1 MITRQTPTKL
11 ENIAVLGLGRA
22 GLAAARL
29 ALDAGLSVVCFDD
42 QMSSCESLPETC
54 FVPPQGWDWAQLDAL
69 VISPGIPHEFP
80 FPHPVAEQARKAGL
94 PLICDIELAIRLQ
107 SPSRW
112 IAITGTNGKS
122 TTTALIAHILKEAG
136 IVAVAGGNLGPA
148 VASLNA
154 PGKDGVRVI
163 EISSYQLELTP
174 SLRPDI
180 AVILNL
186 SADHLDRHGGW
197 DGYLAAKR
205 QILAGLAVNGLAI
218 LGPGPALDEMA
229 ATLSKRADAPAL
241 TRLADSYTDADIA
254 DNPAL
259 PGGHNAQNCA
269 AARAACARLGLT
281 SEQIEAGI
289 ASFAGLPH
297 RLQPAGQA
305 GPVRLVND
313 SKATNAAAAATALQS
328 FEQIYWCAGGQAKQ
342 DGLADCLP
350 HLDRVVQGYLY
361 GAAAQDFAAQLAGR
375 LATECFASMD
385 EAVRAAFR
393 AALQASGEP
402 VVLLSPAAASFDQFD
417 NFEARGA
424 AFMKLAASLC
434 QPAGDRP

>member
-1 MITRQTPTKL
+1 MITRQTPKKL
-11 ENIAVLGLGRA
+11 ENIAILGLGRA

-42 QMSSCESLPETC
+42 QMSGCDSLPESC
-54 FVPPQGWDWAQLDAL
+54 FVPPQGWNWSQLDAL

-80 FPHPVAEQARKAGL
+80 APHPVAAAAIEAGV
-94 PLICDIELAIRLQ
+94 PLICDIELAVRLQ
-107 SPSRW
+107 ARSRW
-112 IAITGTNGKS
+112 IAVTGTNGKS
-122 TTTALIAHILKEAG
+122 TTTALIAHILQQAG
-136 IVAVAGGNLGPA
+136 IEAVAGGNLGPA
-148 VASLNA
+148 VASLPA
-154 PGKDGVRVI
+154 PGEDGVRVI

-197 DGYLAAKR
+197 DGYVAAKQ
-205 QILAGLAVNGLAI
+205 QILAGLDADGLAI
-218 LGPGPALDEMA
+218 MGPGPALDGLA
-229 ATLSKRADAPAL
+229 ATLSGRAEAPAL
-241 TRLADSYTDADIA
+241 IRLTDSYPAEDMS

-259 PGGHNAQNCA
+259 PGAHNAQNCA
-269 AARAACARLGLT
+269 AARAACLRLGLT

-305 GPVRLVND
+305 GQVRLVND

-361 GAAAQDFAAQLAGR
+361 GAAAEDFAAQLAGK

-385 EAVRAAFR
+385 EAVRAAFG
-393 AALQASGEP
+393 AATKASGEP

-424 AFMKLAASLC
+424 AFMKLASSLC

>member
-11 ENIAVLGLGRA
+11 ENIAILGLGRA

-29 ALDAGLSVVCFDD
+29 ALGAGLSVVCFDD
-42 QMSSCESLPETC
+42 QMSGCESLPGGC
-54 FVPPQGWDWAQLDAL
+54 FVPPQDWDWPQLDAL

-80 FPHPVAEQARKAGL
+80 APHPVAEQARQAGL
-94 PLICDIELAIRLQ
+94 ALICDIELAIRLQ
-107 SPSRW
+107 GPSRW

-122 TTTALIAHILKEAG
+122 TTTALIAHILQQAG
-136 IVAVAGGNLGPA
+136 IEAVAGGNLGPA
-148 VASLNA
+148 VASLPA
-154 PGKDGVRVI
+154 PGPDGVRVI

-197 DGYLAAKR
+197 EGYVAAKQ
-205 QILAGLAVNGLAI
+205 QILAGLAADGLAI
-218 LGPGPALDEMA
+218 MGPGAALDAMA
-229 ATLSKRADAPAL
+229 ASLSDRAEAPDL
-241 TRLADSYTDADIA
+241 IRLPDSYSASDLS

-259 PGGHNAQNCA
+259 PGAHNAQNCA
-269 AARAACARLGLT
+269 AARAACARLGLANA
-281 SEQIEAGI
+281 EIEAGL

-328 FEQIYWCAGGQAKQ
+328 FEQIYWCAGGEAKQ
-342 DGLADCLP
+342 DGLAACLP
-350 HLDRVVQGYLY
+350 HLERVVQGYLF
-361 GAAAQDFAAQLAGR
+361 GAAAEDFAAQLAGR

-402 VVLLSPAAASFDQFD
+402 VVLLSPAAASFDQFE

-434 QPAGDRP
+434 QPAGDGP